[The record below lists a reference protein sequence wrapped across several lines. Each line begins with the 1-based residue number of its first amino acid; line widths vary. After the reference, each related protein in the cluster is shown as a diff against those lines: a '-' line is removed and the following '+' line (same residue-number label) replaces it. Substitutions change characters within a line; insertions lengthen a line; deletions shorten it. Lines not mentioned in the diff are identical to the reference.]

1 MSNTRTGS
9 GTSGGAPSKSASG
22 RRGEKPAIGRQ
33 GEKAASVKAPK
44 SALGAK
50 ATPPKPPSNRAER
63 TAERREAIIEAALD
77 EFISRGFT
85 ATRIDDV
92 ARRAGV
98 AKGTI
103 YLHFKDK
110 ESMFEEL
117 IRTALVPLI
126 GRLHAPPPSGGSVRD
141 AVEAFA
147 RTFIQEVAA
156 TRRGDIVRLIVAEG
170 PRFPSIADFYYRE
183 VVSRGL
189 AGMRGLIELAVSR
202 GEIQQKNLA
211 RFPQILVAPAI
222 IAVIWQSLFSRHA
235 PLDATEMFRVHL
247 DLIFGERRTT

>member
-1 MSNTRTGS
+1 
-9 GTSGGAPSKSASG
+9 
-22 RRGEKPAIGRQ
+22 
-33 GEKAASVKAPK
+33 
-44 SALGAK
+44 
-50 ATPPKPPSNRAER
+50 
-63 TAERREAIIEAALD
+63 
-77 EFISRGFT
+77 
-85 ATRIDDV
+85 
-92 ARRAGV
+92 
-98 AKGTI
+98 
-103 YLHFKDK
+103 
-110 ESMFEEL
+110 
-117 IRTALVPLI
+117 
-126 GRLHAPPPSGGSVRD
+126 VRD
-141 AVEAFA
+141 AVEGFA
-147 RTFIQEVAA
+147 RTFIQEVAT

-189 AGMRGLIELAVSR
+189 AGMRALIELAVSR

>member
-1 MSNTRTGS
+1 MSNTRSGP
-9 GTSGGAPSKSASG
+9 GTSGGAPSKSARG

-33 GEKAASVKAPK
+33 GEKATSVKAPK
-44 SALGAK
+44 PALGAK
-50 ATPPKPPSNRAER
+50 ATSPKPPSNRAER

-126 GRLHAPPPSGGSVRD
+126 GRLHAPPPIGGSVRD

-147 RTFIQEVAA
+147 RTFIQEVAS

-189 AGMRGLIELAVSR
+189 AGMRALIELAVSR

-222 IAVIWQSLFSRHA
+222 IAVIWQSLFSKHA
-235 PLDATEMFRVHL
+235 PLDAIEMFRVHL